1 VPAEPGDVRLGITVS
16 KKVGPAVTRNRVK
29 RLVREAFRVRK
40 ALFGEGLD
48 VVFIAKKSASDAT
61 YDQVASD
68 VERIAR
74 LIRNRR
80 SA

>member
-1 VPAEPGDVRLGITVS
+1 MGGVRLGITVS

-48 VVFIAKKSASDAT
+48 LVFIAKKSADVAT
-61 YDQVASD
+61 YDEVASD

-74 LIRNRR
+74 LIRNRGVGAAR
-80 SA
+80 

>member
-1 VPAEPGDVRLGITVS
+1 MRLGITVS